1 MITPLQKSLS
11 LLTLFAA
18 LLATSVAAEPSSFDL
33 RSPDNRIEVRIRT
46 THQITYDVLLK
57 GRALLLDCPL
67 SLDID
72 HKKLG
77 PDAKVVSAKNR
88 SYDQVIEPPVRQK
101 FANILDNYN
110 ELRLEMAGGFAV
122 TFRPSNQGAAYRFQT
137 SLRQAQGKAYGAEV
151 RF

>member
-18 LLATSVAAEPSSFDL
+18 LLATSVAAEQSSFDL

-77 PDAKVVSAKNR
+77 PDAKVLSAKNR
-88 SYDQVIEPPVRQK
+88 SYDQIIEPPVRQK
-101 FANILDNYN
+101 FAKIRENYN
-110 ELRLEMAGGFAV
+110 EIRLEMAGGGSA
-122 TFRPSNQGAAYRFQT
+122 TLPASHSASAH
-137 SLRQAQGKAYGAEV
+137 
-151 RF
+151 